1 MKSTSSVAEIAK
13 AVGSMEVTG
22 FTVVMAAL
30 GRIEANNQRVGAFT
44 DVLRD
49 RAVAR
54 AKAIDAEIKQGKVF
68 PLAGVPFGVKNLF
81 DLAGLPTRAG
91 SKINRDRPPATSDAR
106 LVQRLEAAGAIC
118 VGAQNMGEYAYDF
131 TGENI
136 TDGPSR
142 NPHDVNHMTGGSSGG
157 PAAAVAAGL
166 VPLSLGSDTN
176 GSIRVPASLCGLFGL
191 KPTYG
196 RLSRQGTFP
205 FAASLDHVGPL
216 ARSVEDI
223 AMSYDVMQGFDE
235 DDPALVKRP
244 NEPVAGRL
252 ERGTSGLR
260 LAIADGYFT
269 GDIEVRQM
277 MESVAKALKVTRK
290 VTVPGAQEAR
300 SAAFLITMAEGAAL
314 HLERLR
320 TRPQDFDP
328 AVSERLLAGAM
339 LPAAWVE
346 QAQKFRRVYQEGM
359 LKLFGEIDVILA
371 PATPMRAPK
380 IGQKTA
386 TFGGVE
392 LPVRPHLG
400 IFAQPFSF
408 IGLPVV
414 TVPIWVEGYKLPLGV
429 QAIAAPWREDFAL
442 RVARQLEKTG
452 TASAPVAKGFR
463 APENAP
469 NLEPPPP
476 NG

>member
-1 MKSTSSVAEIAK
+1 MKSTSGVAEIAK
-13 AVGSMEVTG
+13 AVGSMEITAHSA
-22 FTVVMAAL
+22 VMAAL
-30 GRIEANNQRVGAFT
+30 GRIEIHNERLGAFT
-44 DVLRD
+44 EVLTE
-49 RAVAR
+49 RAIAR
-54 AKAIDAEIKQGKVF
+54 ATTIDAEIQQGKRY
-68 PLAGVPFGVKNLF
+68 PLAGVPFAVKNLY
-81 DLAGLPTRAG
+81 DIAGLATRAG
-91 SKINRDRPPATSDAR
+91 SKINREREPATADAR

-118 VGAQNMGEYAYDF
+118 IGTLNMGEFAYDF

-136 TDGPSR
+136 VDGPSR
-142 NPHDVNHMTGGSSGG
+142 NPHDLNHMTGGSSGG
-157 PAAAVAAGL
+157 SAAAVAGGL

-176 GSIRVPASLCGLFGL
+176 GSIRVPASLSGIFGL
-191 KPTYG
+191 KPTFG

-205 FAASLDHVGPL
+205 FVASLDHVGPF
-216 ARSVEDI
+216 ARSVEDL
-223 AMSYDVMQGFDE
+223 ALSYDAMQGFDE

-244 NEPVAGRL
+244 NEHVAGRL
-252 ERGTSGLR
+252 ERGSAGLR
-260 LAIADGYFT
+260 IAVADGYFA
-269 GDIEVRQM
+269 GDGEVREV
-277 MESVAKALKVTRK
+277 MEIVAKALNVTRK

-300 SAAFLITMAEGAAL
+300 SAAFLITMAEGASL

-339 LPAAWVE
+339 LPAAWIE
-346 QAQKFRRVYQEGM
+346 QAQKYRRVYQKAL
-359 LKLFGEIDVILA
+359 LKLFGEVDIILA

-408 IGLPVV
+408 IGLPVA
-414 TVPIWVEGYKLPLGV
+414 TIPIWVEGQRLPLGV

-452 TASAPVAKGFR
+452 TAKAPVAKGF
-463 APENAP
+463 ADE
-469 NLEPPPP
+469 
-476 NG
+476 

>member
-1 MKSTSSVAEIAK
+1 MKSTSGVAEIAK
-13 AVGSMEVTG
+13 AVASMEVTAHS
-22 FTVVMAAL
+22 VVMAAL
-30 GRIEANNQRVGAFT
+30 GRIEINNDRLGAFT
-44 DVLRD
+44 EVLTE
-49 RAVAR
+49 RAIGR
-54 AKAIDAEIKQGKVF
+54 ATTIDAEIQQGKRY
-68 PLAGVPFGVKNLF
+68 PLAGVPFAVKNLY
-81 DLAGLPTRAG
+81 DIAGLPTRAG
-91 SKINRDRPPATSDAR
+91 SKINRDRPPATADAR

-118 VGAQNMGEYAYDF
+118 LGTLNMGEFAYDF
-131 TGENI
+131 TGENT

-142 NPHDVNHMTGGSSGG
+142 NPHDLAHMTGGSSGG
-157 PAAAVAAGL
+157 SAAAVAGGL

-176 GSIRVPASLCGLFGL
+176 GSIRVPASLSGIFGL
-191 KPTYG
+191 KPTFG

-205 FAASLDHVGPL
+205 FVASLDHVGPF
-216 ARSVEDI
+216 ARSVEDL
-223 AMSYDVMQGFDE
+223 ALSYDAMQGFDE

-244 NEPVAGRL
+244 NEHVAGRL
-252 ERGTSGLR
+252 ERGSAGLR
-260 LAIADGYFT
+260 IAVADGYFA
-269 GDIEVRQM
+269 GDPEVREV
-277 MESVAKALKVTRK
+277 MEIVAKALNVTRNK

-339 LPAAWVE
+339 LPAAWIE
-346 QAQKFRRVYQEGM
+346 QAQKYRRVYQDAV
-359 LKLFGEIDVILA
+359 LKLLTQVDVILA
-371 PATPMRAPK
+371 PATPMRAPR

-408 IGLPVV
+408 IGLPVA
-414 TVPIWVEGYKLPLGV
+414 TIPIWVEGQRLPLGV

-442 RVARQLEKTG
+442 RVARQLEKIG
-452 TASAPVAKGFR
+452 TAKAPVAKGF
-463 APENAP
+463 ADA
-469 NLEPPPP
+469 
-476 NG
+476 

>member
-1 MKSTSSVAEIAK
+1 MKSTSGVAEIAK
-13 AVGSMEVTG
+13 AVASMEVTAHS
-22 FTVVMAAL
+22 VVMAAL
-30 GRIEANNQRVGAFT
+30 GRIEINNDRLGAFT
-44 DVLRD
+44 EVLTE
-49 RAVAR
+49 RAIGR
-54 AKAIDAEIKQGKVF
+54 ATTIDAEIQQGKRY
-68 PLAGVPFGVKNLF
+68 PLAGVPFAVKNLY
-81 DLAGLPTRAG
+81 DIAGLPTRAG
-91 SKINRDRPPATSDAR
+91 SKINRDRPPATADAR

-118 VGAQNMGEYAYDF
+118 LGTLNMGEFAYDF
-131 TGENI
+131 TGENT

-142 NPHDVNHMTGGSSGG
+142 NPHDLAHMTGGSSGG
-157 PAAAVAAGL
+157 SAAAVAGGL

-176 GSIRVPASLCGLFGL
+176 GSIRVPASLSGVFGL
-191 KPTYG
+191 KPTFG

-205 FAASLDHVGPL
+205 FVASLDHVGPF
-216 ARSVEDI
+216 ARSVEDL
-223 AMSYDVMQGFDE
+223 ALSYDAMQGFDE

-244 NEPVAGRL
+244 NEHVAGRL
-252 ERGTSGLR
+252 ERGSAGLR
-260 LAIADGYFT
+260 IAVADGYFA
-269 GDIEVRQM
+269 GDAEVREV
-277 MESVAKALKVTRK
+277 MEIVAKALNVTRNK

-339 LPAAWVE
+339 LPAAWIE
-346 QAQKFRRVYQEGM
+346 QAQKYRRVYQDAV
-359 LKLFGEIDVILA
+359 LKLLTQVDVILA
-371 PATPMRAPK
+371 PATPMRAPR

-408 IGLPVV
+408 IGLPVA
-414 TVPIWVEGYKLPLGV
+414 TIPIWVEGQRLPLGV

-442 RVARQLEKTG
+442 RVARQLEKIG
-452 TASAPVAKGFR
+452 TAKAPVAKGF
-463 APENAP
+463 ADA
-469 NLEPPPP
+469 
-476 NG
+476 

>member
-1 MKSTSSVAEIAK
+1 
-13 AVGSMEVTG
+13 
-22 FTVVMAAL
+22 MAAF
-30 GRIEANNQRVGAFT
+30 GRIEANNARLGAFT
-44 DVLRD
+44 DLIKD
-49 RAVAR
+49 RAIAR
-54 AKAIDAEIKQGKVF
+54 ATTIDAEIHEGKRY
-68 PLAGVPFGVKNLF
+68 PLAGVPFAVKNLY
-81 DLAGLPTRAG
+81 DIAGLATRAG
-91 SKINRDRPPATSDAR
+91 SKINREREPATADAR

-118 VGAQNMGEYAYDF
+118 IGTLNMGEFAYDF

-136 TDGPSR
+136 VDGPSR
-142 NPHDVNHMTGGSSGG
+142 NPHDLNHMTGGSSGG
-157 PAAAVAAGL
+157 SAAAVAGGL

-176 GSIRVPASLCGLFGL
+176 GSIRVPASLSGIFGL
-191 KPTYG
+191 KPTFG

-205 FAASLDHVGPL
+205 FVASLDHVGPF
-216 ARSVEDI
+216 ARSVEDL
-223 AMSYDVMQGFDE
+223 ALSYDAMQGFDE

-244 NEPVAGRL
+244 NEHVAGRL
-252 ERGTSGLR
+252 ERGSAGLR
-260 LAIADGYFT
+260 IAVADGYFA
-269 GDIEVRQM
+269 GDGEVREV
-277 MESVAKALKVTRK
+277 MEIVAKALNVTRQ

-300 SAAFLITMAEGAAL
+300 SAAFLITMAEGASL

-339 LPAAWVE
+339 LPAAWIE
-346 QAQKFRRVYQEGM
+346 QAQKYRRVYQEAL
-359 LKLFGEIDVILA
+359 LKLFGEVDIILA

-408 IGLPVV
+408 IGLPVA
-414 TVPIWVEGYKLPLGV
+414 TIPIWVEGQRLPLGV

-442 RVARQLEKTG
+442 RVARQLEKAG
-452 TASAPVAKGFR
+452 TAKAPVAKGF
-463 APENAP
+463 ADE
-469 NLEPPPP
+469 
-476 NG
+476 